1 MRKLMKPPPLPTTP
15 RLPSRRASAIL
26 AAGML
31 VAGIALG
38 AALGPGPASSLAS
51 GARAAAMA
59 RVLALMVLDRTGASG
74 QMLLSANAGQP
85 TSTGPALA
93 HTTHQAS
100 QAATSGSGTAPG
112 TAAGEGERGAVGG
125 SSETSAQNNPPS
137 ANAPSP
143 TRGSSGSPGAGTTP
157 NGGEGNKGQARLA
170 PIGHVWLIVL
180 PYGQS
185 FASVL
190 GQASAAPYLTGQLL
204 GGGTLLSG
212 YSSLAAGEL
221 ASAATLLSGAVSA
234 EVSTIAPTCASAPS
248 GTAGETPCPAAEPA
262 GAQAADAFLQTVVPQ
277 IAATAAYREG
287 GLIAITFAAG
297 EGAPSAPTV
306 GAAPA
311 ISYPTGT
318 QTSSLTAS
326 GTAGALLLSPFLRRP
341 GARVASAFDALAPR
355 ASLEELLRDPSK
367 TVRR

>member
-1 MRKLMKPPPLPTTP
+1 MKPSPLPTTP
-15 RLPSRRASAIL
+15 KLPSRRASAIL

-38 AALGPGPASSLAS
+38 AAIGPGPAASLAS
-51 GARAAAMA
+51 GTRAAAVA
-59 RVLALMVLDRTGASG
+59 RVLALMALDGTGAGG
-74 QMLLSANAGQP
+74 QMLLSASAGQP
-85 TSTGPALA
+85 TSTGPAQT
-93 HTTHQAS
+93 HTPQQTTN
-100 QAATSGSGTAPG
+100 AATASPVTTPG
-112 TAAGEGERGAVGG
+112 THAGAGERGAGSS
-125 SSETSAQNNPPS
+125 SSETSAQSNPS
-137 ANAPSP
+137 ANAPSQTGGGHP
-143 TRGSSGSPGAGTTP
+143 GSGTTP
-157 NGGEGNKGQARLA
+157 NGSEGNEKQARLA
-170 PIGHVWLIVL
+170 PIAHVWLIVL

-190 GQASAAPYLTGQLL
+190 GQASAAPYLTGQLV
-204 GGGTLLSG
+204 GQGTLLSG

-234 EVSTIAPTCASAPS
+234 GVSTIAHTCASAPG
-248 GTAGETPCPAAEPA
+248 GTAGETPCPASELA

-297 EGAPSAPTV
+297 EGAPSVPAS
-306 GAAPA
+306 GAATA

-341 GARVASAFDALAPR
+341 GARTASAFDALAPR
-355 ASLEELLRDPSK
+355 ASLEELLSNPSK